1 MKSFRPSILGTV
13 IGLLV
18 LAGPTGLAQSA
29 DEILVGKVLTVGDG
43 DTFYLRTQD
52 GRELWIALW
61 GVECPGVGE
70 KIGNKARVFAQKA
83 VLGKEI
89 GFQMVVPREETER
102 SYGRVVYRGTRDLA
116 LELLRRGWAVW
127 VPSVAPQ
134 AYEYEEA
141 QLLAQEERLGVWKL
155 LMPEEEEED
164 DEETIQPD

>member
-1 MKSFRPSILGTV
+1 MLLGV
-13 IGLLV
+13 LIGLFL
-18 LAGPTGLAQSA
+18 LAGPVGFTQSA

-70 KIGNKARVFAQKA
+70 KIGNKARAFAQKA

-116 LELLRRGWAVW
+116 LELLRKGLAVW

-141 QLLAQEERLGVWKL
+141 QLMAQEARLGVWKL
-155 LMPEEEEED
+155 LMPEEDE
-164 DEETIQPD
+164 DEEKTEETG